1 MSIEPRRQ
9 DTRPMTGAGR
19 SAAEPMPRPTPVPPH
34 LNPAPPIISPLGG
47 RLGAALNGN
56 PGGEVGIIPQSVVDR
71 LSGRT
76 R

>member
-1 MSIEPRRQ
+1 
-9 DTRPMTGAGR
+9 MTGAGR
-19 SAAEPMPRPTPVPPH
+19 SAAEPMPGRIPSPPH
-34 LNPAPPIISPLGG
+34 LNPAPPISTPLGG